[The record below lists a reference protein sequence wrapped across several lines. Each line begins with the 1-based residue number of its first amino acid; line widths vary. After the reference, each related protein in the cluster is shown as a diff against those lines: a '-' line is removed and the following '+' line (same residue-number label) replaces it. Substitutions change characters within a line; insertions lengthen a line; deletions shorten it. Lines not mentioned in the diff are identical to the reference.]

1 MKFVPLS
8 KHLTDMNDFNDMQLV
23 KRQFFAMRNGALAEQ
38 LRRAGAPYRII
49 FGLNLPQIA
58 EIAAGT
64 TQSADLAER
73 LWANR
78 TTRESLLIAPM
89 LYPAGV
95 MQPVTAMRW
104 ALTAD
109 TPEVADV
116 LCHRLLRR
124 LDYCFDIA
132 DELWKAPA
140 TINRYTALRLMLN
153 RFPQQIDAINERA
166 RQEADRHDPM
176 TASLCRQIIDEV
188 EFL

>member
-1 MKFVPLS
+1 MEKDS
-8 KHLTDMNDFNDMQLV
+8 TQFNDMQRL
-23 KRQFFAMRNGALAEQ
+23 KRRFFAMRNGALAEQ

-58 EIAAGT
+58 EIAADT
-64 TQSADLAER
+64 PPSASLAER

-89 LYPAGV
+89 IYPVGA

-109 TPEVADV
+109 TPEVVDV

-124 LDYCFDIA
+124 LDFCFDIA
-132 DELWKAPA
+132 DELWQAPA
-140 TINRYTALRLMLN
+140 SINRYAALRLMLN
-153 RFPQQIDAINERA
+153 RFPQQIDTLVERA
-166 RQEADRHDPM
+166 RQEAERQDPM
-176 TASLCRQIIDEV
+176 TASLCRQIIDEA
-188 EFL
+188 EFFME